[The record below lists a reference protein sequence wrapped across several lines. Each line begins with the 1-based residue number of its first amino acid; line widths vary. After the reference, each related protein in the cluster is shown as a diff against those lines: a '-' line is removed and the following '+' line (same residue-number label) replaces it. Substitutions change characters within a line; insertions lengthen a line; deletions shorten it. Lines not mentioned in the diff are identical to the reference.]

1 MEPSRHYSQPGMST
15 QYAQQPQPDSTRG
28 SQMQVIP
35 VGNRAVQQYINRLYH
50 NPTQMQAGS
59 SNDPGFYAKAHKDM
73 VEMKHKLEQMIL
85 ANQQHAEIANVSNQ
99 IPHPQPSYPH
109 YHPYAGPQGAVP
121 HQHGAWTG
129 PTPAPWPYQQ
139 QPVHQHQTYPQQ
151 TYPQPM
157 AQSFVGQY
165 APGMAMQD
173 GAHQQAQPVPQANQ
187 SNLQSH
193 HSVPYQQPQPG
204 LHHPYGNPQPAQQS
218 TASFPNA
225 THQPQRQ
232 PVVQQATPST
242 SASYVQNA
250 HQPQAQPQHPTPAH
264 SQMPD
269 HPQGNPLQ
277 PGHQPNQAGGSN
289 IQKDREIAQ
298 KQLQYL
304 QHLAQQHK
312 RRQQSRPSSHQ
323 SSPASPQV
331 ALPTLPPAQNASGSA
346 LSQLAHQLQAPVQ
359 RSSSPQEEPPVSASQ
374 VQDSDTVGP
383 SPARIRSRKPF
394 SLHDLKPERRQ
405 STGWSVGSN
414 ASSRTADSQANGSIN
429 PTHNESVPSPN
440 LSNSTSSA
448 QTGGA
453 SAGPASL
460 RVDIPPEVPSAP
472 SPVPDK
478 PARPAPTSKQSGA
491 GMKLA
496 LERLHGLGVD
506 CVALVRQ
513 AAKTVGIPVDSLQ
526 ETGPGDPSIPLFA
539 TGQPLDVWTSNLRV
553 NKTQGDNLVNA
564 IWALMKERMPE
575 KGIDAATF
583 TKGSPNATTNTTPIE
598 KEQPANYGNAI
609 PPVDDVKPTAI
620 PVDSAKPETGQHTTL
635 TEQSQTKPKTSH
647 LSNESH
653 RPSTAVPNQ
662 APPVQ
667 TPSAPKP
674 PTAPNS
680 IPTPQQTA
688 PRPKPMQ
695 HNPQAAPV
703 STGVPTWQVN
713 RAQLAQKYQYSPY
726 PNSGTNAALPVAGSS
741 TSSTSATRVG
751 KPKNKPRKT
760 AALDYLRS
768 IGIDISDGGG
778 SEKSESTSNES
789 PAQGEPIQTK
799 DKGKGKATDS
809 EEPVVLVQPGSELE
823 SQSKPDNNGNVV
835 SESVPPAVNAAEPS
849 RVLEAPPSPV
859 APIITVLPEPS
870 PTPPSPLSAMETTN
884 RPMTPIPQVTPVIH
898 APTHVSP
905 VTATPDDLNAPV
917 DDPSSLP
924 ATSAPVMN
932 SPSSVP
938 DVPAENADP
947 ARPVSQALADLSSPI
962 ATPLK
967 RKREPRVSDSSEA
980 GPGPNTE
987 ARARQHTSANKHDQK
1002 RPKVTKRDSTTTGV
1016 GKKPPSQVE
1025 SPYPNIPLPA
1035 DPPPNN
1041 SWAQS
1046 YASAMNSANRMD
1058 RPLFRPE
1065 TPPADE
1071 LSLSPRSK
1079 PKPAKPRMIME
1090 VVIPVPK
1097 KKRKAVA
1104 DLTSDTGTERD
1115 DDLGLS
1121 ALVDTIHDDTR
1132 TEQEPDLKLIRR
1144 RLRPHT
1150 CEWIGCIG
1158 PPVLSSVEL
1167 LGVHLNRRHLNCRDS
1182 DTFIRRATICVVG
1195 VFACFSSRTQ
1205 DDYGVIFR
1213 KSTSGILFTAH
1224 MKANCD
1230 RTTSERYRMIVH
1242 VNRAHRGNPE
1252 AKLRV
1257 FAQPE
1262 DFPPGRVESEERV
1275 VLRPDAFPD
1284 GVPYFRI
1291 MAMALRYEV
1300 VPAHIPSQRHA
1311 RIGPIV
1317 LRNIS
1322 APTGIVSVPRPVA
1335 GGRVPELPL
1344 PTALSSP
1351 MPRSQVRLGTVPPD
1365 ALGEEIER
1373 EVGPPPNRSPVRRM
1387 SNAKGTKAA
1396 GDSSTILRT
1405 NPSPARSY
1413 ITITSNE
1420 SSPEPKSRTGS
1431 TVQAPGHG
1439 RGRGGT
1445 STVRANQSMVSQS
1458 SQTSIPPKAPRLQ
1471 LVVELPGRGRGGST
1485 PAYVSARSADEILSS
1500 IRPTRIKSE
1509 SLRSLNIF
1517 LDELLW
1523 LILHSARS
1531 LATNRLKAGLLQI
1544 MPGTVGKDAILE
1556 AEVELRA
1563 YRQRSPSLGPEEQ
1576 GLKQAEFP
1584 LQPTFELL
1592 RQKCEAYCT
1601 LGDLEE
1607 NVVVESALQEK
1618 MLGGGPCAPKVE
1630 QIAPAALYLTAI
1642 LEHICEHVLNNV
1654 GQVVARDS
1662 SRGTAYSLDVYTA
1675 LCEDAT
1681 IYPLFKTMKVHE
1693 QIEAQS
1699 RAFRPSHRGSSSI
1712 SGGIRTRSISRVKPD
1727 EDLGPARK
1735 MSIPTSP
1742 SAMPTASSPTNTSSS
1757 LFSRRPSADVVLT
1770 TGVPAQSSSSK
1781 SSLERTRTSLERITG
1796 KKSMER
1802 SNSTRVGDKSGRGIK
1817 LFGKGSRHSSEDV
1830 PSNHMAPFPS
1840 ISVKELPTEQS
1851 AASQS
1856 GGTRQGTVFEQGP
1869 NRESDAGDESDG
1881 PYAQDF
1887 DELMRSGA
1895 TMKVSLTPDRLKT
1908 FEVFSKQK
1916 KSRGQ
1921 LPDNSPPPPLP
1932 TPRSPDSTAMSPV
1945 PRISSAPAT
1954 LAPQFLSE
1962 EPSIP
1967 AVVVPAVPAVP
1978 GRSRSHTE
1986 SGSTRPSIGTK
1997 PSNGPGLLRKAS
2009 FNGSSR
2015 TRSGSD
2021 TTPPNEP
2028 SVRTRKVSEAPKLAT
2043 MAASPVRKRG
2053 PARRRESMD
2062 LDDIINEPI
2071 TPRRGGGGSGG
2082 ALVAKPAHQ
2091 TANTRDLID
2100 FLSEGPPG
2108 PSPHIARSAS
2118 QGTIDPVGPAVKPK
2132 QSGSGSSW
2140 FKRLVGGSS
2149 TSNGERSI
2157 PVPDVPEPASATRIL
2172 GKQRSEKNLRGTS
2185 TSGLAAYGKVPPS
2198 PALSVDTG
2206 LHANPSLTLGRRA
2219 SPNRKARDVFGAQQ
2233 STPEPARSLSPASS
2247 KPSLRRVPVPKLDD
2261 DTSSRADVSE
2271 HGLQLIPEPIS
2282 VPKAPE
2288 TGLSKPERRRP
2299 GKIQDPSFA
2308 STKVQDKLRETIRP
2322 TSPIA
2327 NITASQAAELRAAIA
2342 HATSADECRMLLD
2355 LVLGQWG
2362 VGRHDPEPS
2371 SVPPLSAGCS
2381 DFDDTDEAM
2390 AVDMLLGEGNLK
2402 RERQWPLTPKDSH
2415 PKLYEAR
2422 VAASLRSA
2430 E

>member
-250 HQPQAQPQHPTPAH
+250 YQPQAQPQHPTPAH

-429 PTHNESVPSPN
+429 PVATTNKHTQPINGSARGITPTESASASGPIIQTHNESVPSPN

-726 PNSGTNAALPVAGSS
+726 PSSVPALQTTARPVEQQRLPPAHMASYLPPNLTAQTQAPMQPSQSQAPAQAPQAQPGS
-741 TSSTSATRVG
+741 R

-947 ARPVSQALADLSSPI
+947 ARPVSQALADLSPPIVSISGLTLNGLSSPGE

-1065 TPPADE
+1065 TPPADDHP
-1071 LSLSPRSK
+1071 SSK
-1079 PKPAKPRMIME
+1079 EKE
-1090 VVIPVPK
+1090 ESSSWCVIK
-1097 KKRKAVA
+1097 HHE

-1182 DTFIRRATICVVG
+1182 DTGYYMCRWGVCMLQFKNPRRLWSHISEKHVRHPLYCPYE
-1195 VFACFSSRTQ
+1195 
-1205 DDYGVIFR
+1205 D
-1213 KSTSGILFTAH
+1213 
-1224 MKANCD
+1224 CD

-1317 LRNIS
+1317 SGVLRNIS

-1396 GDSSTILRT
+1396 GDSSAILRT

-1445 STVRANQSMVSQS
+1445 SIVRANQSMVSQS
-1458 SQTSIPPKAPRLQ
+1458 SQMSIPPKAPRLQ
-1471 LVVELPGRGRGGST
+1471 LVVELPGRGRGGTRGGPSGVCYRVAETLQAFIPIYTSRDIVRLST
-1485 PAYVSARSADEILSS
+1485 PSFVCNPILSFVVRRHRCLTEVCRKTKLKSLDIAEVLCVLLAPAYVSARSADEILSS

-1592 RQKCEAYCT
+1592 RQKCEVYCT

-1817 LFGKGSRHSSEDV
+1817 LFGKGSGRHSSEDV

-1869 NRESDAGDESDG
+1869 NRESDYSYAVQSDG

-1945 PRISSAPAT
+1945 PRISSAPRDVDAIMEADESGT
-1954 LAPQFLSE
+1954 RSRAQSLAPQFLSE

-1986 SGSTRPSIGTK
+1986 SGSTRLIQRFITHP
-1997 PSNGPGLLRKAS
+1997 LR
-2009 FNGSSR
+2009 F
-2015 TRSGSD
+2015 
-2021 TTPPNEP
+2021 
-2028 SVRTRKVSEAPKLAT
+2028 
-2043 MAASPVRKRG
+2043 
-2053 PARRRESMD
+2053 
-2062 LDDIINEPI
+2062 
-2071 TPRRGGGGSGG
+2071 
-2082 ALVAKPAHQ
+2082 
-2091 TANTRDLID
+2091 
-2100 FLSEGPPG
+2100 
-2108 PSPHIARSAS
+2108 
-2118 QGTIDPVGPAVKPK
+2118 
-2132 QSGSGSSW
+2132 
-2140 FKRLVGGSS
+2140 
-2149 TSNGERSI
+2149 
-2157 PVPDVPEPASATRIL
+2157 
-2172 GKQRSEKNLRGTS
+2172 
-2185 TSGLAAYGKVPPS
+2185 
-2198 PALSVDTG
+2198 
-2206 LHANPSLTLGRRA
+2206 
-2219 SPNRKARDVFGAQQ
+2219 
-2233 STPEPARSLSPASS
+2233 
-2247 KPSLRRVPVPKLDD
+2247 
-2261 DTSSRADVSE
+2261 
-2271 HGLQLIPEPIS
+2271 
-2282 VPKAPE
+2282 
-2288 TGLSKPERRRP
+2288 
-2299 GKIQDPSFA
+2299 
-2308 STKVQDKLRETIRP
+2308 
-2322 TSPIA
+2322 
-2327 NITASQAAELRAAIA
+2327 
-2342 HATSADECRMLLD
+2342 
-2355 LVLGQWG
+2355 
-2362 VGRHDPEPS
+2362 
-2371 SVPPLSAGCS
+2371 
-2381 DFDDTDEAM
+2381 
-2390 AVDMLLGEGNLK
+2390 
-2402 RERQWPLTPKDSH
+2402 
-2415 PKLYEAR
+2415 
-2422 VAASLRSA
+2422 
-2430 E
+2430 